1 MAKVR
6 QMRHDI
12 ASLLQKG
19 QEATARI
26 RVLIISKVSS
36 FFILVYQVLLE
47 LVAILSTR
55 KILSLE
61 ACIPSSYRTPL
72 FFCYGTFDCATRFVL
87 MVREIVW
94 D

>member
-12 ASLLQKG
+12 ASLLQKD

-36 FFILVYQVLLE
+36 FFLLVYQVLFE
-47 LVAILSTR
+47 LLAILSTR
-55 KILSLE
+55 KSCHSRLVFLLHIGLLFLF
-61 ACIPSSYRTPL
+61 L
-72 FFCYGTFDCATRFVL
+72 FFVMEHLIVL
-87 MVREIVW
+87 SGLCLWLEK
-94 D
+94 